1 MEDLRFSIIVPVYKR
16 NDELTELFDSLVAQ
30 TDNDFEVLILEA
42 PSSDDATALCQ
53 SYADRLNIV
62 HKIDDSSRS
71 ARRNLGIE
79 MASGNYC
86 LLFDSDVILPSH
98 YIATVRKALSEH
110 YVDCF
115 GGPDSA
121 DESFS
126 DIQKAVNYAMTSV
139 MTTGGIRGATKKVD
153 KFLPRAFN
161 MGFSKEAYLQ
171 IGGYREMIGEDVD
184 LSMRIREGGFSVRL
198 IPEAVVVHKR
208 RVTLKKFYRQV
219 YTFGKARILLTK
231 LHPGSLKIMHLFP
244 TAFALGCLG
253 LLIFALAFRTL
264 WWLAPLALFAC
275 LVFVESLLRNRSLRV
290 AALSILTSYAQ
301 LLGYGFGLIDELITR
316 RASHTAAEQLYRQ

>member
-1 MEDLRFSIIVPVYKR
+1 MQELSFSIIVPVYKR

-30 TDNDFEVLILEA
+30 TDRDFEVLVLEA
-42 PSSDDATALCQ
+42 PSTDDATALC
-53 SYADRLNIV
+53 SRYADRLNIV
-62 HKIDDSSRS
+62 HRIDDSSRS

-86 LLFDSDVILPSH
+86 LLFDSDVILPPD
-98 YIATVRKALSEH
+98 YITIVRKALTSD

-126 DIQKAVNYAMTSV
+126 DIQKAVNYAMTSI
-139 MTTGGIRGATKKVD
+139 MTTGGIRGGMKRVD

-161 MGFSKEAYLQ
+161 TGFSKVVYQ
-171 IGGYREMIGEDVD
+171 TVGGYREMIGEDTD
-184 LSMRIREGGFSVRL
+184 LSMRIREGGFKVRL

-208 RVTLKKFYRQV
+208 RVTLQKFFRQV
-219 YTFGKARILLTK
+219 YTFGKARVLLTK
-231 LHPGSLKIMHLFP
+231 LHPGSLKLMHLFP
-244 TAFALGCLG
+244 TAFALGTV
-253 LLIFALAFRTL
+253 LLVLLALLWHWWCITPLLLFALLTFS
-264 WWLAPLALFAC
+264 
-275 LVFVESLLRNRSLRV
+275 ESLLRNGSLRV
-290 AALSILTSYAQ
+290 AGLSVLTSFAQ
-301 LLGYGFGLIDELITR
+301 LLGYGFGLIDELVTR